1 VHRDLIADARG
12 VAFMRVA
19 VSANMPVLRR
29 GFYYNVHAGPSSM
42 GSTPSITCGEIRPL
56 QLER

>member
-1 VHRDLIADARG
+1 
-12 VAFMRVA
+12 MRVA